1 INYDKNHAFI
11 KMETRA
17 GAARALHGLKMQ
29 VSQKGKQ
36 NCKITV
42 VRWGVGFGPKNCFD
56 FDSGESLIPLSRLTE
71 TDRKWLFTSEKGGT
85 GGRDIVGGIVVEEP
99 DIVIGEGF
107 SSGSGNK
114 KLGPQHESS
123 RKERRR
129 GHDKGDRSSNSSDS
143 RKYSDASW
151 EGSSPRRH
159 TSKWEDAPNDSP
171 FQGTA
176 SPPSQEHL
184 TAQQRSRSFSPGLSP
199 RTPDHLPQ
207 SEFGNPTLPTQEQL
221 FQQRREQTPQ
231 QTHKR
236 EYFASHGDTPAREGK
251 KTRWDK

>member
-1 INYDKNHAFI
+1 MD
-11 KMETRA
+11 TRA
-17 GAARALHGLKMQ
+17 GAARALHGLKAQ

-56 FDSGESLIPLSRLTE
+56 FDSGESLIPLNRLTE

-159 TSKWEDAPNDSP
+159 TSKWGDTSNDSP

-184 TAQQRSRSFSPGLSP
+184 PTQQRSRSFSPGLSP
-199 RTPDHLPQ
+199 RSPDHLPQ
-207 SEFGNPTLPTQEQL
+207 SEFGSSQEQH

-231 QTHKR
+231 TSHKR
-236 EYFASHGDTPAREGK
+236 DYFSSHGDTPAREGK
-251 KTRWDK
+251 KSRWDK